1 MWFLQIN
8 RQYLKQFDWYMLSL
22 LLVISI
28 IGVMTIYSATRP
40 VITTVQPNY
49 YIKQIVWILLGLA
62 VLLTVSVFD
71 YNWLRKYGYFLYI
84 PGLILLTLVLFIGKR
99 GMGAQ
104 RWLELGPVSFQ
115 PSELFRILL
124 IVGVSKY
131 LSTVNGL
138 LTKRH
143 FSIALM
149 AFGLVPFILILKQP
163 HLGTSLVLLS
173 TFFFLTIAK
182 KLEKKVMI
190 TLIIIAIA
198 VPPVAGN
205 LVWRH
210 LKDYQKKRIVAFI
223 EPDVDPKGIGYQ
235 IEQSKITIG
244 SGQLL
249 GRGYLKGTQGPL
261 RFLPE
266 KHTDFIYCVF
276 AEEWGFVG
284 SAIII
289 MLYLLLFLRGISTAL
304 RSRDEFGRYLALGLT
319 FMLFLYFFINM
330 GMVLGMMP
338 VVGVPIPFM
347 SYGGTT
353 LITNYIAIGILIN
366 IRMRRLAIC
375 Y

>member
-1 MWFLQIN
+1 MWSLQIN
-8 RQYLKQFDWYMLSL
+8 RRYIKQFDWYMLSL
-22 LLVISI
+22 LLAITI

-49 YIKQIVWILLGLA
+49 YLKQAVWMLIGLA
-62 VLLTVSVFD
+62 ALIATVIYD
-71 YNWLRKYGYFLYI
+71 YSWLRKSAYFLYATGI
-84 PGLILLTLVLFIGKR
+84 VMLLLVLLIGRR
-99 GMGAQ
+99 GLGAQ

-124 IVGVSKY
+124 IIGISKY
-131 LSTVNGL
+131 LSAIKGHLTKWPFIISLSLFGL
-138 LTKRH
+138 L
-143 FSIALM
+143 
-149 AFGLVPFILILKQP
+149 PFVLILKQP
-163 HLGTSLVLLS
+163 HLGTGLVLLT
-173 TFFFLTIAK
+173 TFFFLIIAK
-182 KLEKKVMI
+182 KVEKKIMAA
-190 TLIIIAIA
+190 LIIFTLV

-205 LVWRH
+205 LIWRH
-210 LKDYQKKRIVAFI
+210 LKDYQKNRIIAFI
-223 EPDVDPKGIGYQ
+223 KPKADPKGIGYQ

-244 SGQLL
+244 SGQAL
-249 GRGYLKGTQGPL
+249 GRGFLKGTQGPL

-266 KHTDFIYCVF
+266 KHTDFIYCIF

-284 SAIII
+284 SSIIVA
-289 MLYLLLFLRGISTAL
+289 LYLFLFLRGISTAL
-304 RSRDEFGRYLALGLT
+304 KSKDEFGRYLALGLT
-319 FMLFLYFFINM
+319 FMLFLYFVINM
-330 GMVLGMMP
+330 GMVLGMLP

>member
-1 MWFLQIN
+1 MQIN
-8 RQYLKQFDWYMLSL
+8 RKYLKLFDWYMLAL
-22 LLVISI
+22 LLAISI

-40 VITTVQPNY
+40 IITTVQPNY
-49 YIKQIVWILLGLA
+49 YIKQIVWIIVGLA
-62 VLLTVSVFD
+62 ALLAAAVYD
-71 YNWLRKYGYFLYI
+71 YNWLRKSGYILYI
-84 PGLILLTLVLFIGKR
+84 AGLVMLVIVLYAGKR

-104 RWLELGPVSFQ
+104 RWLELGPFSFQ

-124 IVGVSKY
+124 IIGVSKY
-131 LSTVNGL
+131 LSTINGL
-138 LTKRH
+138 LIRRT
-143 FSIALM
+143 FFISLAV
-149 AFGLVPFILILKQP
+149 FGLIPFVLILKQP

-173 TFFFLTIAK
+173 TFFFLAIAK
-182 KLEKKVMI
+182 KIEKKLMI
-190 TLIIIAIA
+190 TLVIVVIA

-205 LVWRH
+205 LIWKH

-223 EPDVDPKGIGYQ
+223 EPEADPRGIGYQ
-235 IEQSKITIG
+235 VEQSKITIG
-244 SGQLL
+244 SGQVF

-266 KHTDFIYCVF
+266 KHTDFIYCIF

-284 SAIII
+284 SAVIIA
-289 MLYLLLFLRGISTAL
+289 LYLLLFLRGISTAL
-304 RSRDEFGRYLALGLT
+304 RSKDEFGRYLALGLT

-338 VVGVPIPFM
+338 VVGVPMPFM

>member
-8 RQYLKQFDWYMLSL
+8 RKYLKQFDWYMLSL
-22 LLVISI
+22 LLAISI

-49 YIKQIVWILLGLA
+49 YIKQMVWMLMGLVALLVAA
-62 VLLTVSVFD
+62 VYD
-71 YNWLRKYGYFLYI
+71 YSWLRNSAYFLYSM
-84 PGLILLTLVLFIGKR
+84 GLVMLVLVLFAGRR

-124 IVGVSKY
+124 IIGISKY
-131 LSTVNGL
+131 LSTIKGTLTKWPFFISLTLFGL
-138 LTKRH
+138 L
-143 FSIALM
+143 
-149 AFGLVPFILILKQP
+149 PFVLILKQP
-163 HLGTSLVLLS
+163 HLGTGLVLLA
-173 TFFFLTIAK
+173 TFFFLVIAK
-182 KLEKKVMI
+182 KIEKKILV
-190 TLIIIAIA
+190 TLILVTLV
-198 VPPVAGN
+198 VPTVAGK

-210 LKDYQKKRIVAFI
+210 LKDYQKNRILAFI
-223 EPDVDPKGIGYQ
+223 EPEADPKGIGYQ

-244 SGQLL
+244 SGQVL

-284 SAIII
+284 SSAIVA
-289 MLYLLLFLRGISTAL
+289 LYLLLFLRGISTAVK
-304 RSRDEFGRYLALGLT
+304 SKDEFGRYLALGLT

-366 IRMRRLAIC
+366 IRMRRSALC

>member
-8 RQYLKQFDWYMLSL
+8 RKYLKQFDWYMLSL
-22 LLVISI
+22 LLAISI

-40 VITTVQPNY
+40 VITAVQPNY
-49 YIKQIVWILLGLA
+49 YIKQIIWMLTGLA
-62 VLLTVSVFD
+62 ALLAAAVYD
-71 YNWLRKYGYFLYI
+71 YSWLRKSAYFLYSLGI
-84 PGLILLTLVLFIGKR
+84 VMLVLVLFIGKR

-104 RWLELGPVSFQ
+104 RWLVLGPVSFQ

-124 IVGVSKY
+124 IIGISKY
-131 LSTVNGL
+131 LSTITGL
-138 LTKRH
+138 LTKRT
-143 FSIALM
+143 FLISLTV
-149 AFGLVPFILILKQP
+149 FGLIPFILILKQP
-163 HLGTSLVLLS
+163 HLGTSLVLLI
-173 TFFFLTIAK
+173 TFFFLVIAK
-182 KLEKKVMI
+182 KLEKKIIV
-190 TLIIIAIA
+190 TLIIFTLV
-198 VPPVAGN
+198 VPAVAGN
-205 LVWRH
+205 VLWRH
-210 LKDYQKKRIVAFI
+210 LKDYQKNRIVAFI
-223 EPDVDPKGIGYQ
+223 EPEADPKGIGYQ

-244 SGQLL
+244 SGQVL
-249 GRGYLKGTQGPL
+249 GRGYLKGSQGPL

-276 AEEWGFVG
+276 AEEWGFIG
-284 SAIII
+284 STAIIA
-289 MLYLLLFLRGISTAL
+289 LYLLLFMRGISTAL
-304 RSRDEFGRYLALGLT
+304 KSKDEFGRYLALGLT

-366 IRMRRLAIC
+366 IRMRRLALC